1 MKKLTS
7 LLAALLLLLSS
18 GVLSLCAAAE
28 TPAEITVDM
37 GYTQA
42 VQFDPRTAAPSMDN
56 SGTAHRFFA
65 STADTPYTFYMYL
78 TERQKD
84 VYNGLLNAGPDSA
97 DNVNGVKITF
107 TTPITCQNTSTA
119 LTAEAQTELVLAVQG
134 GVAALM
140 DDHPEMFWLGA
151 YKLSY
156 SYSYRVSGGV
166 YTLSVSSITC
176 TMQYDTAVYADKAS
190 VTDYYTRM
198 MAAFDA
204 FEVKGYTRYEKV
216 KSIHDTIAKQVSYD
230 STFTNGTA
238 HQPTSVFL
246 EPFLPV
252 CEGYAEAFKML
263 CDREGI
269 PCVIVL
275 GNAKD
280 SIGNLVG
287 HAWNY
292 VKMEDNKWYA
302 VDLTWDDQ
310 SSIFYDFFLVGANS
324 TNRYF
329 DNDSTTFAD
338 AHIATGERFTN
349 SSYVLTYPT
358 LCETPYA
365 LMLGGANADIAVR
378 KADGIV
384 LLGKNQSLSTA
395 FIAPYGSTVSVSGTT
410 TGGSVTV
417 TQGGTTTTYT
427 VARRGDVVVDN
438 AVNTTDY
445 AKVAK
450 ATVSAVEITDKA
462 QLAAADLNGD
472 GTVDAFDASLLDLY
486 INGEELY

>member
-28 TPAEITVDM
+28 TPTEITVDM

-56 SGTAHRFFA
+56 SGTVHRFFA

-107 TTPITCQNTSTA
+107 TTPITCQNTTA
-119 LTAEAQTELVLAVQG
+119 SLTAEAQTELVLAVQG
-134 GVAALM
+134 GVAALI

-230 STFTNGTA
+230 YEFTNGTA
-238 HQPTSVFL
+238 HEPTSVFL

-269 PCVIVL
+269 PCVIVV
-275 GNAKD
+275 GKSGD
-280 SIGNLVG
+280 GG

-292 VKMEDNKWYA
+292 VKMEDGKWYA

-338 AHIATGERFTN
+338 AHIATGDHFINSRF
-349 SSYVLTYPT
+349 VLTYPT

-365 LMLGGANADIAVR
+365 QTLGRANTDIAVR

-384 LLGKNQSLSTA
+384 LLGKSQSLSTA

-410 TGGSVTV
+410 TGGTVTV

-445 AKVAK
+445 TKVAK
-450 ATVSAVEITDKA
+450 ATVGAVEITDKA

>member
-1 MKKLTS
+1 MKKWMS
-7 LLAALLLLLSS
+7 RFSVLLLLLSN
-18 GVLSLCAAAE
+18 GAFYLCAAAE
-28 TPAEITVDM
+28 TPTEITVDM

-56 SGTAHRFFA
+56 SGAIKPFFGGD
-65 STADTPYTFYMYL
+65 ADTPYTFYMYL

-84 VYNGLLNAGPDSA
+84 VYNTLLNAGLDSA
-97 DNVNGVKITF
+97 DRENGVAITF
-107 TTPITCQNTSTA
+107 TTPITCQNTSA
-119 LTAEAQTELVLAVQG
+119 SLTTEAQNELVLALQG

-140 DDHPEMFWLGA
+140 DDHPELFWLGA
-151 YKLSY
+151 YSWSY
-156 SYSYRVSGGV
+156 SYSDRVSNGIH
-166 YTLSVSSITC
+166 TLTVTKATC
-176 TMQYDTAVYADKAS
+176 KMAYDTAVYADKAS

-246 EPFLPV
+246 EPYKPV

-269 PCVIVL
+269 PCVIVV
-275 GNAKD
+275 GEA
-280 SIGNLVG
+280 GGVG

-338 AHIATGERFTN
+338 AHTATGEHFTN
-349 SSYVLTYPT
+349 SSFVLTYPT

-365 LMLGGANADIAVR
+365 LTLGRANTDIAVR

-384 LLGKNQSLSTA
+384 LLGKNQSLGTA
-395 FIAPYGSTVSVSGTT
+395 FIAPYGSTVSYSGTT
-410 TGGSVTV
+410 TGGTVTV
-417 TQGGTTTTYT
+417 TQGTTVTTYT

-450 ATVSAVEITDKA
+450 ATVGAVEITDKA

>member
-18 GVLSLCAAAE
+18 GVLCVGAVSQSPVKVTE
-28 TPAEITVDM
+28 EI
-37 GYTQA
+37 GYTQT
-42 VQFDPRTAAPSMDN
+42 VQFDPRTAILNTANHAVTAAPFYGEN
-56 SGTAHRFFA
+56 
-65 STADTPYTFYMYL
+65 ADTPYTFYAYL
-78 TERQKD
+78 NQWQKD
-84 VYNGLLNAGPDSA
+84 VYNGLLHAGLDSA
-97 DNVNGVKITF
+97 DSTNGVLITF
-107 TTPITCQNTSTA
+107 TTPITCQNTTA
-119 LTAEAQTELVLAVQG
+119 SLTAEAQETFYLAVQG
-134 GVAALM
+134 GLSALM
-140 DDHPEMFWLGA
+140 DDHPELFWLGGYSASPVDA
-151 YKLSY
+151 YAY
-156 SYSYRVSGGV
+156 PNGNGYDIEIQ
-166 YTLSVSSITC
+166 SIRC
-176 TMQYDTAVYADKAS
+176 KIQYKTTVYADKAA

-230 STFTNGTA
+230 YEFTNGTA
-238 HQPTSVFL
+238 HEPTSVFL

-269 PCVIVL
+269 PCVIVV
-275 GNAKD
+275 GKSGD
-280 SIGNLVG
+280 GG

-292 VKMEDNKWYA
+292 VKMEDGKWYA
-302 VDLTWDDQ
+302 VDLTWDNQ
-310 SSIFYDFFLVGANS
+310 GSIYYDYFLVGANS
-324 TNRYF
+324 TNRHF
-329 DNDSTTFAD
+329 GNDTTTFSNK
-338 AHIATGERFTN
+338 HTATGDLFN
-349 SSYVLTYPT
+349 DGLYILPYPALSQTAYAQT
-358 LCETPYA
+358 LGRENT
-365 LMLGGANADIAVR
+365 DIAVR

-384 LLGKNQSLSTA
+384 LLGKSQSLSTA
-395 FIAPYGSTVSVSGTT
+395 FIAPYGSTISVSGTT
-410 TGGSVTV
+410 TGGTVTV

-450 ATVSAVEITDKA
+450 ATVGAVEITDKA

>member
-1 MKKLTS
+1 MKKTISILLTFV
-7 LLAALLLLLSS
+7 LLSS

-28 TPAEITVDM
+28 TPTEITVDM
-37 GYTQA
+37 GYVEA
-42 VQFDPRTAAPSMDN
+42 VQFDPRTAILNTANHAVTAAPFYGEN
-56 SGTAHRFFA
+56 
-65 STADTPYTFYMYL
+65 ADTPYTFYAYL
-78 TERQKD
+78 NQWQKD
-84 VYNGLLNAGPDSA
+84 VYNGLLHAGLDSA
-97 DNVNGVKITF
+97 DSTNGVLITF
-107 TTPITCQNTSTA
+107 TTPITCQNTTA
-119 LTAEAQTELVLAVQG
+119 SLTAEAQETFYLAVQG
-134 GVAALM
+134 GLSALM
-140 DDHPEMFWLGA
+140 DDHPELFWLGGYSASPVDA
-151 YKLSY
+151 YAY
-156 SYSYRVSGGV
+156 PNGNGYDIEIQ
-166 YTLSVSSITC
+166 SIRC
-176 TMQYDTAVYADKAS
+176 KIQYKTTVYADKAA

-230 STFTNGTA
+230 YEFTNGTA
-238 HQPTSVFL
+238 HEPTSVFL

-269 PCVIVL
+269 PCVIVV
-275 GNAKD
+275 GKSGD
-280 SIGNLVG
+280 GG

-292 VKMEDNKWYA
+292 VKMEDGKWYA
-302 VDLTWDDQ
+302 VDLTWDNQ
-310 SSIFYDFFLVGANS
+310 GSIYYDYFLVGANS
-324 TNRYF
+324 TNRHF
-329 DNDSTTFAD
+329 GNDTTTFSNK
-338 AHIATGERFTN
+338 HTATGDLFN
-349 SSYVLTYPT
+349 DGLYILPYPALSQTAYAQT
-358 LCETPYA
+358 LGRENT
-365 LMLGGANADIAVR
+365 DIAVR

-384 LLGKNQSLSTA
+384 LLGKSQSLSTA
-395 FIAPYGSTVSVSGTT
+395 FIAPYGSTISVSGTT
-410 TGGSVTV
+410 TGGTVTV

-450 ATVSAVEITDKA
+450 ATVGAVEITDKA

>member
-1 MKKLTS
+1 MKKAISILLTFV
-7 LLAALLLLLSS
+7 LLSS
-18 GVLSLCAAAE
+18 GVLSLCVAAE
-28 TPAEITVDM
+28 TPTEITVDM

-42 VQFDPRTAAPSMDN
+42 VQFDPRTAVPSMDN

-84 VYNGLLNAGPDSA
+84 VYNGLFNAGLDSA

-107 TTPITCQNTSTA
+107 TTPITCQNTTA
-119 LTAEAQTELVLAVQG
+119 SLTAEAQTELVLAVQG

-269 PCVIVL
+269 PGVIVV
-275 GNAKD
+275 GDAN
-280 SIGNLVG
+280 GGG

-329 DNDSTTFAD
+329 NNDSTTFAD
-338 AHIATGERFTN
+338 AHIATGDHFIN
-349 SSYVLTYPT
+349 SSFVLTYPT

-365 LMLGGANADIAVR
+365 QTLGRANTDIAVR

-384 LLGKNQSLSTA
+384 LLGKSQSLSTA
-395 FIAPYGSTVSVSGTT
+395 FIAPYGSEISYSGTT

-445 AKVAK
+445 TKVAK
-450 ATVSAVEITDKA
+450 ATVGAVEITDKA

>member
-1 MKKLTS
+1 MKKAISILLTFV
-7 LLAALLLLLSS
+7 LLSS
-18 GVLSLCAAAE
+18 GVLSLCVAAE
-28 TPAEITVDM
+28 TPTEITVDM

-42 VQFDPRTAAPSMDN
+42 VQFDPRTAVPSMDN

-84 VYNGLLNAGPDSA
+84 VYNGLFNAGLDSA

-107 TTPITCQNTSTA
+107 TTPITCQNTTA
-119 LTAEAQTELVLAVQG
+119 SLTAEAQTELVLAVQG

-269 PCVIVL
+269 PCVIVV
-275 GNAKD
+275 GDAN
-280 SIGNLVG
+280 GGG

-329 DNDSTTFAD
+329 NNDSTTFVD
-338 AHIATGERFTN
+338 AHTATGDHFIN
-349 SSYVLTYPT
+349 SSFVLTYPT

-365 LMLGGANADIAVR
+365 QTLGRANTDIAVR

-417 TQGGTTTTYT
+417 TKGGTTTTYT

-438 AVNTTDY
+438 AVNITDY

-450 ATVSAVEITDKA
+450 ATVGAVEITDKA
-462 QLAAADLNGD
+462 QLAAADMNGD

>member
-1 MKKLTS
+1 MKKTISILLTFV
-7 LLAALLLLLSS
+7 LLISTLCIGASALD
-18 GVLSLCAAAE
+18 
-28 TPAEITVDM
+28 TPTEITVDM

-107 TTPITCQNTSTA
+107 TTPITCQNTTA
-119 LTAEAQTELVLAVQG
+119 SLTGEALTELVLAVQG

-269 PCVIVL
+269 PCVIVV
-275 GNAKD
+275 GDAN
-280 SIGNLVG
+280 GGG

-292 VKMEDNKWYA
+292 VKMEDGKWYA

-338 AHIATGERFTN
+338 AHTATGERFTN
-349 SSYVLTYPT
+349 SRFVLTYPT

-365 LMLGGANADIAVR
+365 QTLGRANTDIAVR

-395 FIAPYGSTVSVSGTT
+395 FIAPYGSEISYSGTT

-445 AKVAK
+445 TKVAK
-450 ATVSAVEITDKA
+450 ATVGAAEITDKA

>member
-1 MKKLTS
+1 MKKWMRLLT
-7 LLAALLLLLSS
+7 AFLLLLSN
-18 GVLSLCAAAE
+18 GAFYLCAAAE
-28 TPAEITVDM
+28 MPTEITVDM

-42 VQFDPRTAAPSMDN
+42 VQFDPRTEAPHTVDN
-56 SGTAHRFFA
+56 SGATKPFFGGD
-65 STADTPYTFYMYL
+65 ADTPYTFYMYL

-84 VYNGLLNAGPDSA
+84 VYNTLLNAGLDSA
-97 DNVNGVKITF
+97 DNVNGVTITF
-107 TTPITCQNTSTA
+107 TTPITYQNTTTA
-119 LTAEAQTELVLAVQG
+119 LTTEAQNELVLALQG
-134 GVAALM
+134 GVSALI
-140 DDHPEMFWLGA
+140 DDHPEMFWLGG
-151 YKLSY
+151 YSFSY
-156 SYSYRVSGGV
+156 GYFY
-166 YTLSVSSITC
+166 SVSNGTYTITVTKAIC
-176 TMQYDTAVYADKAS
+176 TMAYDTAVYADKAA
-190 VTDYYTRM
+190 VTDYYNRM

-246 EPFLPV
+246 EPYKPV

-269 PCVIVL
+269 PCVIVV
-275 GNAKD
+275 GDAN
-280 SIGNLVG
+280 GGG

-310 SSIFYDFFLVGANS
+310 SSIYYDFFLVGANS

-338 AHIATGERFTN
+338 AHTATGEHFTN
-349 SSYVLTYPT
+349 SSFVLTYPT

-365 LMLGGANADIAVR
+365 LTLGRADTDIAVR

-410 TGGSVTV
+410 TGGTVTV
-417 TQGGTTTTYT
+417 TQGTNTTTYT

-438 AVNTTDY
+438 AVNTADY
-445 AKVAK
+445 TKIAQT
-450 ATVSAVEITDKA
+450 TVGAVEISDKA
-462 QLAAADLNGD
+462 QFAAADMNGD
-472 GTVDAFDASLLDLY
+472 GAVDAFDAALLNLY
-486 INGEELY
+486 LNGQELY

>member
-28 TPAEITVDM
+28 TPTEITVDM

-107 TTPITCQNTSTA
+107 TTPITCQNTTA
-119 LTAEAQTELVLAVQG
+119 SLTAEAQTELVLAVQG
-134 GVAALM
+134 GVAALI

-190 VTDYYTRM
+190 VTDDYTRM

-269 PCVIVL
+269 PCVIVV
-275 GNAKD
+275 GKSGD
-280 SIGNLVG
+280 GG

-292 VKMEDNKWYA
+292 VKMEDGKWYA

-338 AHIATGERFTN
+338 AHIATGDHFIN
-349 SSYVLTYPT
+349 SSFVLTYPT

-365 LMLGGANADIAVR
+365 QTLGRANTDIAVR

-384 LLGKNQSLSTA
+384 LLGKSQSLSTA

-410 TGGSVTV
+410 TGGTVTV

-450 ATVSAVEITDKA
+450 ATVGAAKITDKA

>member
-1 MKKLTS
+1 MKKAISILLTFV
-7 LLAALLLLLSS
+7 LLSS
-18 GVLSLCAAAE
+18 GVLSLCVAAE
-28 TPAEITVDM
+28 TPTEITVDM

-42 VQFDPRTAAPSMDN
+42 VQFDPRTAVPSMDN

-84 VYNGLLNAGPDSA
+84 VYNGLFNAGLDSA

-107 TTPITCQNTSTA
+107 TTPITCQNTTA
-119 LTAEAQTELVLAVQG
+119 SLTAEAQTELVLAVQG

-269 PCVIVL
+269 PCVIVV
-275 GNAKD
+275 GDAN
-280 SIGNLVG
+280 GGG

-338 AHIATGERFTN
+338 AHTATGERFTN
-349 SSYVLTYPT
+349 SRFVLTYPT

-365 LMLGGANADIAVR
+365 QTLGRANTDIAVR

-395 FIAPYGSTVSVSGTT
+395 FIAPYGSEISYSGTTT

-445 AKVAK
+445 TKVAK
-450 ATVSAVEITDKA
+450 ATVGAVEITDKA

>member
-1 MKKLTS
+1 MKKAISILLTFV
-7 LLAALLLLLSS
+7 LLSS
-18 GVLSLCAAAE
+18 GVLSLCVAAE
-28 TPAEITVDM
+28 TPTEITVDM

-42 VQFDPRTAAPSMDN
+42 VQFDPRTAVPSMDN

-84 VYNGLLNAGPDSA
+84 VYNGLFNAGLDSA

-107 TTPITCQNTSTA
+107 TTPITCQNTTA
-119 LTAEAQTELVLAVQG
+119 SLTAEAQTELVLAVQG

-269 PCVIVL
+269 PCVIVV
-275 GNAKD
+275 GDAN
-280 SIGNLVG
+280 GGG

-329 DNDSTTFAD
+329 NNDSTTFVD
-338 AHIATGERFTN
+338 AHTATGDHFIN
-349 SSYVLTYPT
+349 SSFVLTYPT

-365 LMLGGANADIAVR
+365 QTLGRANTDIAVR

-384 LLGKNQSLSTA
+384 LLGKSQSLSTA
-395 FIAPYGSTVSVSGTT
+395 FIAPYGSEISYSGTT

-450 ATVSAVEITDKA
+450 ATVGAAKITDKA

>member
-28 TPAEITVDM
+28 TPTEITVDM

-84 VYNGLLNAGPDSA
+84 VYNGLLHAGLDSA

-107 TTPITCQNTSTA
+107 TTPITCQNTTTS
-119 LTAEAQTELVLAVQG
+119 LTAEAKNELALAVQG

-151 YKLSY
+151 YGLSY

-176 TMQYDTAVYADKAS
+176 KMNYDTAVYADKAS
-190 VTDYYTRM
+190 VTDDYTRM

-238 HQPTSVFL
+238 HEPTSVFL

-269 PCVIVL
+269 PCVIVV
-275 GNAKD
+275 GDAN
-280 SIGNLVG
+280 GGG

-349 SSYVLTYPT
+349 SRFVLTYPT

-365 LMLGGANADIAVR
+365 LTLGRANTDIAVR
-378 KADGIV
+378 KSDGIV

-410 TGGSVTV
+410 TGGTVTV

-450 ATVSAVEITDKA
+450 ATVGAAEITDKA

-472 GTVDAFDASLLDLY
+472 GAVDAFDASLLDLY